1 LPDPAKL
8 LQRTRAGLQEQA
20 IFHGLR
26 NLPNPMTPGFPAI
39 EPSPRLER
47 DRAELAAIIDRSTHG
62 DGHHAT
68 ALPALNFFRA
78 GAPGTQVCAMYEPG
92 LALVAQGAKQVL
104 LGDETYRY
112 DQANYLVTSI
122 DLPVSSQ
129 VVDASSERP
138 YLCAM
143 LRFDVR
149 TIAELLADADLPVAS
164 ATAGRG
170 IAVSPLSEELLD
182 TVLRLVRLLE
192 SPRDLP
198 VLAPLVERELLYRLL
213 TSEQGPRLRHV
224 ATVGSRSHQISHAID
239 WLKNH
244 FHQPL
249 RIDELAGTVN
259 MSASS
264 LHHHFRAIT
273 AMSPL
278 QYQKQLRLQEA
289 RRLLLAGHCDVA
301 SAAHRVGYESP
312 SQFSREYSRRFGAP
326 PLRDVEQ
333 RRRTGTASGGLP
345 LAG

>member
-1 LPDPAKL
+1 MKPHFSATEPSAR
-8 LQRTRAGLQEQA
+8 LQR
-20 IFHGLR
+20 
-26 NLPNPMTPGFPAI
+26 
-39 EPSPRLER
+39 
-47 DRAELAAIIDRSTHG
+47 DREELAAIIDRSTRT

-68 ALPALNFFRA
+68 TLPALTFFRA
-78 GAPGTQVCAMYEPG
+78 GTPGAQVCTMYQPG

-104 LGDETYRY
+104 LGGETYRY

-129 VVDASSERP
+129 VIDASADRP

-143 LRFDVR
+143 LRFDTR
-149 TIAELLADADLPVAS
+149 LIGELMADVDLPEPTG
-164 ATAGRG
+164 TAGLG
-170 IAVSPLSEELLD
+170 ISVSPVSGDLLD
-182 TVLRLVRLLE
+182 TVLRLARLLDT
-192 SPRDLP
+192 PKDLP
-198 VLAPLVERELLYRLL
+198 VLAPLIERELLYRLL
-213 TSEQGPRLRHV
+213 TGEQGSRLRHV
-224 ATVGSRSHQISHAID
+224 VTVGSRSHQISHAID

-244 FHQPL
+244 YHQPL

-259 MSASS
+259 MSSSS

-289 RRLLLAGHCDVA
+289 RRLLLTERCDVA

-312 SQFSREYSRRFGAP
+312 SQFSREYSRLYGAP

-333 RRRTGTASGGLP
+333 LRGAVGNT
-345 LAG
+345 